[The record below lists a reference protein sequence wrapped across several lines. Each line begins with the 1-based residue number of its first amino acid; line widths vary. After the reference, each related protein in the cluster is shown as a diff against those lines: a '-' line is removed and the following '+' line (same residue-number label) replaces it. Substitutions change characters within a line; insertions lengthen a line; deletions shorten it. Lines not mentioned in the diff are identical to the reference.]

1 MYLSMQALSYK
12 FETPAPYGF
21 GFSILETGVSMV
33 AFAAG
38 MIVFSIVTGKLIS
51 RTGIKPLAIAGSF
64 VTAAGFLLLSPS
76 PGLALTL
83 ADEAIIGSGMAIMNA
98 SIINLLVLSVEAR
111 DMGLATSMNSTFRYI
126 GSSIGAPIAGTVL
139 SLYTVVDIVHTATGN
154 VIFSFPDATAFRY
167 AFIIGAITFI
177 AAAFIVILSREVL
190 GRRTVEIQSTKTTVA
205 EN

>member
-1 MYLSMQALSYK
+1 MQALSYR
-12 FETPAPYGF
+12 FETPEPYGF
-21 GFSILETGVSMV
+21 GFSILETGISMV

-51 RTGIKPLAIAGSF
+51 RTGIKPLAIAGSI
-64 VTAAGFLLLSPS
+64 VSAIGFFMLSAS
-76 PGLALTL
+76 PGLVMTL

-139 SLYTVVDIVHTATGN
+139 SLYTAVDVVHSATGN
-154 VIFSFPDATAFRY
+154 VIFSFPDATAFKY
-167 AFIIGAITFI
+167 AFMIGAFTFVI
-177 AAAFIVILSREVL
+177 SAFVVLLSKEVL
-190 GRRTVEIQSTKTTVA
+190 GRRMEVVKKSTVTPSE
-205 EN
+205 E